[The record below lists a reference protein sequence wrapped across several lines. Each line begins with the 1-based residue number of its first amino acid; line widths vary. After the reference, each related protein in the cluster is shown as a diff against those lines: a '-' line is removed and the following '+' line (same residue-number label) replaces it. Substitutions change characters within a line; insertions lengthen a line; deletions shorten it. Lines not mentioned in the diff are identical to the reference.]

1 MEVMQAIPQALPSC
15 RMIRNKVIQGGAC
28 VGIFLSPLLSGAQT
42 WEVFDMVTAGFP
54 SNTVRALSP
63 DSSGN
68 MWVGTDWGL
77 CRFDGTDWT
86 VYQTGNSGLPE
97 NDIRSLAVAP
107 NGDLW
112 IGTALYGLVV
122 HDGTNWEVFS
132 TQNSP
137 LPDDQINCITFDHR
151 GWAWIGTVGGLV
163 CHTGT
168 EWRVYND
175 QSTSYNG
182 LVLNGNHIR
191 DVAVAPDGL
200 VAFGTINGGF
210 HYLTDTA
217 VQVHATYIDM
227 FPDNTQYG
235 VLIDTLANERWL
247 ACPAGGLLRQGG
259 AWNGGP
265 WFQYTTFNS
274 QIPSNALTCIVQDG
288 FSRLWIGSQ
297 LNGLILREPNGD
309 YSLFNTGTSGIPD
322 NSVERLCFAPDGSL
336 WVATFF
342 GGAARFTFDV
352 GIHGESQFDRSLHV
366 FPNPTDGPVRVATE
380 GLAAG
385 SEWRVMDAV
394 GRVLRSGRTDAAQL
408 TFDIRGSAPGL
419 YGLVIG
425 DPDGPRSAWFQ
436 LY

>member
-1 MEVMQAIPQALPSC
+1 MVAAF
-15 RMIRNKVIQGGAC
+15 VIATAAPDGR
-28 VGIFLSPLLSGAQT
+28 VNAQS
-42 WEVFDMVTAGFP
+42 WEVFDMNTAGFP

-77 CRFDGTDWT
+77 CRYDGADWT
-86 VYQTGNSGLPE
+86 IYQTGNSGLPE

-112 IGTALYGLVV
+112 IGTALYGFVV
-122 HDGTNWEVFS
+122 FDGVDWEVFS

-137 LPDDQINCITFDHR
+137 LPDDQVNCITFDHR
-151 GWAWIGTVGGLV
+151 GWAWLGTVGGLV
-163 CHTGT
+163 CYTGM

-175 QSTSYNG
+175 QPSSYNG

-191 DVAVAPDGL
+191 DIDVAPDGL

-274 QIPSNALTCIVQDG
+274 QIPSNALTCIVQDE

-297 LNGLILREPNGD
+297 LNGLILREPNGQ
-309 YSLFNTGTSGIPD
+309 YSVFNTGTSGIPD

-342 GGAARFTFDV
+342 GGAARFSFDV
-352 GIHGESQFDRSLHV
+352 GLGDEVPDDRGLRL
-366 FPNPTDGPVRVATE
+366 FPNPTHGPVRVVSDD
-380 GLAAG
+380 LPAG
-385 SEWRVMDAV
+385 SEWWITDAM
-394 GRVLRSGRTDAAQL
+394 GRAHRSGRTGVDPL
-408 TFDIRGSAPGL
+408 VLDLEGVAPGPYL
-419 YGLVIG
+419 LLVNCAEGL
-425 DPDGPRSAWFQ
+425 RSARFHV
-436 LY
+436 Y